1 MFRLVLAALGA
12 FLLSSS
18 AMAQTPQ
25 IPVPKPP
32 AEVASLSWMQGARVH
47 TNANGTLVYEAFIG
61 PVNGVVTGTALTV
74 IGTDRAYTEYHRIGP
89 NADGVYGLDVANSRS
104 GMKWSFTPLKAIEPG
119 RITFQSS
126 DGSLT
131 IAYFSDNAGGVQ
143 SQVDRVADG
152 KTTTQE
158 WHFKPLPAPK

>member
-1 MFRLVLAALGA
+1 MRKLALATLFVLT
-12 FLLSSS
+12 SS

-25 IPVPKPP
+25 TPAPTIP
-32 AEVASLSWMQGARVH
+32 AEAASLTWMQGARVH
-47 TNANGTLVYEAFIG
+47 TNANGALVYEAFIG
-61 PVNGVVTGTALTV
+61 PVNGVVTGTALTN
-74 IGTDRAYTEYHRIGP
+74 IGTDRAYTEYHKIGP
-89 NADGVYGLDVANSRS
+89 NAEGVYGLDVANTRN

-119 RITFQSS
+119 RITFQTT
-126 DGSLT
+126 DGALT

-158 WHFKPLPAPK
+158 WHFKPIPAPQ